1 MSPGAFEEFVHP
13 TQASRVRLRV
23 FPEPSGGFL
32 VLEEWLGTSPV
43 RRTLGLFDT
52 QDSATERVRL
62 RATQLLAQ
70 RYQRV

>member
-1 MSPGAFEEFVHP
+1 MSEGVFEEFVHP

-23 FPEPSGGFL
+23 FPEASGGFL

-43 RRTLGLFDT
+43 RHTLGLFDT
-52 QDSATERVRL
+52 QDSATARVQARE
-62 RATQLLAQ
+62 TQLLAQ

>member
-1 MSPGAFEEFVHP
+1 MSEGAYDEFIHP

-32 VLEEWLGTSPV
+32 VLEEWSGTSPV
-43 RRTLGLFDT
+43 RHTLGLFDT
-52 QDSATERVRL
+52 QDSAAERVRS
-62 RATQLLAQ
+62 RETQLLAQ